1 MCVLCYNSWAA
12 FIERSLPSS
21 WTGISETL
29 GHSADLAGRKFL
41 PIQFLPLPLAP
52 TSLLPLP
59 LLGFCIIS
67 VSGFLLHGTSQSKRL
82 GQSNKGRISF
92 TWHADPLDPGW
103 KLGTGAPG
111 LRAVPYISPSASSC
125 CLPHLRQGSCSLTL
139 AHGFLIVGQHMSP

>member
-1 MCVLCYNSWAA
+1 MCWVIVAGVLLYTLSPILIDWNLWDFGTLCGLGREKVLAYSVFATA
-12 FIERSLPSS
+12 FGTYKPPSS
-21 WTGISETL
+21 S
-29 GHSADLAGRKFL
+29 
-41 PIQFLPLPLAP
+41 PP
-52 TSLLPLP
+52 
-59 LLGFCIIS
+59 
-67 VSGFLLHGTSQSKRL
+67 GFLYNKCVWVSVARNVPEQETL

-139 AHGFLIVGQHMSP
+139 AHGFLIVGQHTSP